1 MLNHVNETKTQLT
14 RLRRLRLH
22 HQEVDR
28 WINDD
33 IRPLPPA
40 RRQWTAWTYI
50 AFWLAWHVSLTNF
63 TMGSSM
69 VALGLS
75 VWQVMLAIIIG
86 RLIIAAVA
94 VAVGFIGADWHIG
107 FPVYSRALWGMRGSY
122 IPMVQR
128 IMCGIVGIAVQS
140 YLGGVCI
147 TAMLSAIFPSFHRMS
162 NTLPLSANITTKQ
175 FIGWVVFNL
184 LSVPF
189 LCARLERKN
198 LVRIF
203 VALNTYSFFTL
214 LAIMIWAVSRAGGGG
229 PLLSQGPLPSSD
241 IGWGICKAITTVIG
255 SIAVGLMSQPDF
267 TRFARTPGAQVTGQ
281 WTSILFFGTL
291 MPLFGCI
298 TASATQA
305 IYGQPIWNPTEIAL
319 RWLETDYTA
328 KTRASGFFVGFG
340 LMACQLVVNTFEN
353 GFSTGMDLAAIAPEY
368 INIRRGALLA
378 LAVACAACPWQL
390 MTSASVFL
398 NVVSSYT
405 IIIGPILGIQICDYF
420 VLRRRRLQLSALYN
434 AEPHAPYFYLHGFN
448 WRTIVAWM
456 VTWVPQLPGFIN
468 AINPNIH
475 VSFGAA
481 KLFDL
486 SFLFGGAAG
495 FLIYLSI
502 NLIFPPSNLR
512 QIDEVDLFNTFSES
526 EAERRGVKTGVQS
539 EVIEVA

>member
-1 MLNHVNETKTQLT
+1 
-14 RLRRLRLH
+14 
-22 HQEVDR
+22 
-28 WINDD
+28 
-33 IRPLPPA
+33 
-40 RRQWTAWTYI
+40 
-50 AFWLAWHVSLTNF
+50 
-63 TMGSSM
+63 M

-353 GFSTGMDLAAIAPEY
+353 GFSTGMDLAAIAL
-368 INIRRGALLA
+368 NMVGNGCFSGADIGAVCDAAGMICAHEAVQEKLAIDDITLRQEHLTKA
-378 LAVACAACPWQL
+378 LANAKPSLSKEQL
-390 MTSASVFL
+390 RFL
-398 NVVSSYT
+398 QT
-405 IIIGPILGIQICDYF
+405 CEG
-420 VLRRRRLQLSALYN
+420 SALRQDSRIKCAY
-434 AEPHAPYFYLHGFN
+434 HTGISD
-448 WRTIVAWM
+448 W
-456 VTWVPQLPGFIN
+456 
-468 AINPNIH
+468 
-475 VSFGAA
+475 
-481 KLFDL
+481 
-486 SFLFGGAAG
+486 
-495 FLIYLSI
+495 
-502 NLIFPPSNLR
+502 LR
-512 QIDEVDLFNTFSES
+512 GS
-526 EAERRGVKTGVQS
+526 RRP
-539 EVIEVA
+539 IA

>member
-1 MLNHVNETKTQLT
+1 
-14 RLRRLRLH
+14 
-22 HQEVDR
+22 
-28 WINDD
+28 
-33 IRPLPPA
+33 
-40 RRQWTAWTYI
+40 
-50 AFWLAWHVSLTNF
+50 
-63 TMGSSM
+63 MGSSM

-94 VAVGFIGADWHIG
+94 VAVGFIGAEWHIG

-140 YLGGVCI
+140 YLGGICI
-147 TAMLSAIFPSFHRMS
+147 TAMLSAVFPSFHRMQ
-162 NTLPLSANITTKQ
+162 NTLPLSAKITTQ
-175 FIGWVVFNL
+175 QLVGWVVFNL

-189 LCARLERKN
+189 LCARLERKRI
-198 LVRIF
+198 VRVF
-203 VALNTYSFFTL
+203 VALNIYSFFTL
-214 LAIMIWAVSRAGGGG
+214 LAIMIWAVTRAGGGG
-229 PLLSQGPLPSSD
+229 PLLSQGPLPNSD
-241 IGWGICKAITTVIG
+241 VGWGILKAITTVIG

-281 WTSILFFGTL
+281 WTSILLFGTL

-319 RWLETDYTA
+319 RWLMDDYSA
-328 KTRASGFFVGFG
+328 KTRAASFFVGFG

-353 GFSTGMDLAAIAPEY
+353 GFSTGMDLAALAPRY
-368 INIRRGALLA
+368 LNIRRGALLA
-378 LAVACAACPWQL
+378 LAVACGACPWQL
-390 MTSASVFL
+390 LTSASVFL

-434 AEPHAPYFYLHGFN
+434 ADPQAPYWYTHGFN
-448 WRTIVAWM
+448 WRAIFAWV
-456 VTWVPQLPGFIN
+456 VTWAPQLPGFIN
-468 AINPNIH
+468 AINPSIR
-475 VSFGAA
+475 VTFGAA

-486 SFLFGGAAG
+486 SFLFGGATG
-495 FLIYLSI
+495 FLIYLAV
-502 NLIFPPSNLR
+502 NLAFPPSNLG
-512 QIDEVDLFNTFSES
+512 QIDEADVFNIFTEQ
-526 EAERRGVKTGVQS
+526 EAQTHGMKAGMRSKVT
-539 EVIEVA
+539 EVP